1 MNIPDNV
8 PGRIEYIQKLFLRV
22 ERCVETTNDLGAVI
36 ELLEQEATEFR
47 SIAYESASMV
57 IGVKDLC
64 NTNKLGTWKQFRNAS
79 SGRHSFH
86 IDIGLGWAFAKTG
99 KQPSELLSGA
109 NDIGKG
115 MVYDGIGYYHGLFKG
130 RSAIKKKMIPAEI
143 EE

>member
-22 ERCVETTNDLGAVI
+22 ERCVETINDLGAII
-36 ELLEQEATEFR
+36 ELLEQEPTEFR

-64 NTNKLGTWKQFRNAS
+64 NTNSLHSWKQLRNAT
-79 SGRHSFH
+79 SGQHNFH

-99 KQPSELLSGA
+99 KRPNEFLNEA
-109 NDIGKG
+109 NDVVKG
-115 MVYDGIGYYHGLFKG
+115 MVYDGIGYYH
-130 RSAIKKKMIPAEI
+130 
-143 EE
+143 